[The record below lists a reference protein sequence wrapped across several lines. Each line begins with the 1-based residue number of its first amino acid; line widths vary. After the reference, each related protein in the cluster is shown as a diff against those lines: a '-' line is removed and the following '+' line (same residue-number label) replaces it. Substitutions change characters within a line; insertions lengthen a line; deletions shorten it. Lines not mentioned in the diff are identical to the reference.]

1 MWKFT
6 LEEKLEIVKCYI
18 EGKEVASS
26 LGKEYGISKSQI
38 YSWVKLFEESGIE
51 GFRQKD
57 CASYSPEFKL
67 EVLEYRLKTKA
78 SYVET
83 AYTFW
88 FNGSPG
94 VGKSH
99 LAMSILHA
107 LNERAHKDKSYLF
120 IDLDEMLRRIRASFD
135 DKSSKYTEQYF
146 ISLLCD
152 VEYLVLDDLGAE
164 IGNIDT
170 NKITSDFTS
179 RVLRAVVNAR
189 QDKSTII
196 TTNLSSEQLLKMYDP
211 KLISRMMRH
220 LETIIF
226 KDMVDKRICNIGF

>member
-1 MWKFT
+1 MCENEKET
-6 LEEKLEIVKCYI
+6 AALER
-18 EGKEVASS
+18 
-26 LGKEYGISKSQI
+26 
-38 YSWVKLFEESGIE
+38 EESE
-51 GFRQKD
+51 RFRKIIASKKYRALSEKSIVQDKTLLRASFDTYIAKTEEEVTNKQKAIA
-57 CASYSPEFKL
+57 C
-67 EVLEYRLKTKA
+67 
-78 SYVET
+78 VERYIQGQ
-83 AYTFW
+83 AFNLW

-99 LAMSILHA
+99 LAMSMLHG
-107 LNERAHKDKSYLF
+107 LNERAHKDKSCLF
-120 IDLDEMLRRIRASFD
+120 IDLDEMLRRIRASFE

-152 VEYLVLDDLGAE
+152 VDYLVLDDLGAE
-164 IGNIDT
+164 TGNIDT
-170 NKITSDFTS
+170 NKIASDFTS

-220 LETIIF
+220 LETVIF
-226 KDMVDKRICNIGF
+226 KDTVDKRIKNIGF